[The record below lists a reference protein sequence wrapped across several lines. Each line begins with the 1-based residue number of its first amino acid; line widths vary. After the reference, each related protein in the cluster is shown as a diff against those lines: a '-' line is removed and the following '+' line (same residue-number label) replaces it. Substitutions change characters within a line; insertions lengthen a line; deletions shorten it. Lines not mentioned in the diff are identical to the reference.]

1 MRKIIDDLFA
11 KLFPT
16 AISDQGVKLFRITW
30 DKDFVR
36 RQNVIGNH
44 PELRGG
50 DWIQA
55 E

>member
-16 AISDQGVKLFRITW
+16 VITDNGMKLFRITW
-30 DKDFVR
+30 DTDFVR
-36 RQNVIGNH
+36 RQNVLGKH

-50 DWIQA
+50 DWI
-55 E
+55 